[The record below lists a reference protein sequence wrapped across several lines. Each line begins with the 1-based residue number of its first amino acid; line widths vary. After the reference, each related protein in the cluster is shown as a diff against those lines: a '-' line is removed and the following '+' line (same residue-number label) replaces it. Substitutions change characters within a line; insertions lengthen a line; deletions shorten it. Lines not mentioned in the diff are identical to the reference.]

1 MYLPRI
7 IPVLLLKDKGLV
19 KSINFKNHRYIGD
32 PINAVKIFNDSF
44 ADELTF
50 LDISASGNK
59 TINYAVIQNIA
70 EEANMPFSYGG
81 GIDSLMQIEK
91 LVKIGVE
98 KVVLGSIA
106 CQNAAFV
113 GDAAKEFGS
122 STVCVCVDIK
132 KNFWGK
138 YTVVHSNAL
147 KSGSLNYL
155 DFVKQMEDVGAG
167 ELIIQDVNL
176 DGTQEGYNLNLLDQI
191 SKVTTIP
198 IVALGGAGNFEHLKI
213 LNDSTV
219 VNGLAAGS
227 LFIYHGSRNGILI
240 NYPTIQEK
248 FNILSNE
255 DM

>member
-1 MYLPRI
+1 
-7 IPVLLLKDKGLV
+7 
-19 KSINFKNHRYIGD
+19 
-32 PINAVKIFNDSF
+32 
-44 ADELTF
+44 
-50 LDISASGNK
+50 
-59 TINYAVIQNIA
+59 
-70 EEANMPFSYGG
+70 
-81 GIDSLMQIEK
+81 
-91 LVKIGVE
+91 
-98 KVVLGSIA
+98 
-106 CQNAAFV
+106 
-113 GDAAKEFGS
+113 
-122 STVCVCVDIK
+122 
-132 KNFWGK
+132 
-138 YTVVHSNAL
+138 
-147 KSGSLNYL
+147 
-155 DFVKQMEDVGAG
+155 MEDVGAG

-248 FNILSNE
+248 YNILSNE